1 MQPRLTF
8 ARLAELLQLRFG
20 CTRITLLPPGAI
32 TEADGAPTPA
42 LYAFVRTVEGV
53 QREAVVHVFD
63 ESWPV
68 MDDMLRYICDRLQ
81 IAVDDLGDAH

>member
-8 ARLAELLQLRFG
+8 AGLAELLQQRFG
-20 CTRITLLPPGAI
+20 CARITLLPSGAL

-42 LYAFVRTVEGV
+42 LFAFVRSVEGV
-53 QREAVVHVFD
+53 QREVVVHVFD
-63 ESWPV
+63 ECWPV

-81 IAVDDLGDAH
+81 IAVDDLGGAH